1 MKQILIVDD
10 EQQMLDLIALYLSP
24 LGYHCKKINSAID
37 ALLYLESNPVDLILL
52 DLMMPDMNGWEACIE
67 IKKYWETPII
77 MLTARTDKKDVVKG
91 LNTGADDYI
100 SKPFDGEELVARIEA
115 VLRRKGNRSELIEF
129 DGLVLDQESFDLQ
142 YQTKNIPLTPK
153 EFALMK
159 LFLQNLNKVFTR
171 DHLIHSIWGHGVETE
186 DRTIDSH
193 IRNLRDKLR
202 KAGFPSEEYLL
213 TVWGVG
219 YKWIGKE
226 SD

>member
-129 DGLVLDQESFDLQ
+129 DGLVLDQ
-142 YQTKNIPLTPK
+142 
-153 EFALMK
+153 
-159 LFLQNLNKVFTR
+159 
-171 DHLIHSIWGHGVETE
+171 
-186 DRTIDSH
+186 
-193 IRNLRDKLR
+193 
-202 KAGFPSEEYLL
+202 
-213 TVWGVG
+213 
-219 YKWIGKE
+219 
-226 SD
+226 

>member
-1 MKQILIVDD
+1 LKQILIVDD

-52 DLMMPDMNGWEACIE
+52 DLMMPDMDGWEACIE
-67 IKKYWETPII
+67 IKKYWDTPII

>member
-115 VLRRKGNRSELIEF
+115 ILRRKGNRSELIEF